1 MAKNFL
7 FTERR
12 TSANPSEAN
21 FRDLVACFSTIVL
34 THKNRM
40 SVFGCVYQ
48 RPLGKE
54 CGETLTLP

>member
-34 THKNRM
+34 T
-40 SVFGCVYQ
+40 G
-48 RPLGKE
+48 
-54 CGETLTLP
+54 